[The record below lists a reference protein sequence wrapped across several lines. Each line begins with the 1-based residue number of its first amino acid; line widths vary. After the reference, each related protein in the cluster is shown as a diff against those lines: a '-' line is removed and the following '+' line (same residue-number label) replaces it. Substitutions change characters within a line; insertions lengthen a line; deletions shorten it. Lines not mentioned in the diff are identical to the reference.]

1 MRKIL
6 SLIILIFLIYSCS
19 RSKEMKPVN
28 YSYKK
33 ETVIEKSAIIT
44 EPFKYQI
51 ITKQKLQEYYD
62 LLVLQKKHPEF
73 KDDILA
79 QLQKISSINKKLK
92 DTNSIKINNLEL
104 ISTNKTSET
113 ERRIKISFDVI
124 SNNKIKKDTT
134 IVLIKTKKVIIDNR
148 ELVSNKIRFY

>member
-19 RSKEMKPVN
+19 RSKEMKSVN
-28 YSYKK
+28 DSYKK
-33 ETVIEKSAIIT
+33 EAVIEKSAIIT
-44 EPFKYQI
+44 EQFKYQI

>member
-33 ETVIEKSAIIT
+33 ESVIEKPAIIT
-44 EPFKYQI
+44 EQFKYQI

-73 KDDILA
+73 KNDILA

>member
-33 ETVIEKSAIIT
+33 ESVIEKPVIIT
-44 EPFKYQI
+44 EQFKYQI

-73 KDDILA
+73 KNDILA

>member
-33 ETVIEKSAIIT
+33 ESVIEKPAIIT
-44 EPFKYQI
+44 EQFKYQI